1 MLFIQLLLL
10 FLSSAIAFPLDFTPK
25 YKEDLTGIL
34 RRLETPLNVSAPSF
48 FRIIS
53 RADDIVVG
61 ARNKLFSISPADFTS
76 KSLYTWSS
84 TDADRELCTLKGK
97 TAIQCQNYL
106 RVFVKGVGSD
116 RKNLICGTNSYKPRC
131 RYVDFNNNEEE
142 PADTVRE
149 VEAQGVSPYDPIQ
162 NYTYI
167 YTDGQLYSATVADF
181 SGSDPLIFREP
192 LRTEQYDLNQ
202 LNQPNFVAS
211 VDFDPYVLFF
221 FREISEKKIV
231 SRVARVCKNDRGGKY
246 SFSARWTSYLKSR
259 LNCSV
264 PGDFPFYFDEIQATA
279 RSGGTVYA
287 VFTTAENSISG
298 SAVCIFR
305 FEDIVEAFDG
315 VSECVEDSR
324 TLTTKAV
331 NHIKTHSLVDNAV
344 QPVGN
349 KPLLVKSGNYKFTTI
364 AVDEEV
370 ATVDGN
376 VDVIFV
382 GTCKFTFSLLNLL
395 QKSDSILI
403 FQLMVKL

>member
-1 MLFIQLLLL
+1 MLSIPPLLL
-10 FLSSAIAFPLDFTPK
+10 FLSSAAAFFPEFIPK
-25 YKEDLTGIL
+25 YREDLTGIM

-48 FRIIS
+48 FKILS
-53 RADDIVVG
+53 RTDDIVVG
-61 ARNKLFSISPADFTS
+61 ARNQLFTISLADFTS
-76 KSLYTWSS
+76 RSLYSWSS

-97 TAIQCQNYL
+97 TAVQCQNYL
-106 RVFVKGVGSD
+106 RVYVKEVGTD

-131 RYVDFNNNEEE
+131 RYVDFANSVEQT
-142 PADTVRE
+142 DVVRE
-149 VEAQGVSPYDPIQ
+149 VEAQGVSPYDPVQ

-167 YTDGQLYSATVADF
+167 YVDGQLYSATVADF

-192 LRTEQYDLNQ
+192 IRTEQYDLNQ

-221 FREISEKKIV
+221 FREISEKSVV

-246 SFSARWTSYLKSR
+246 SFSARWTSFLKSR

-287 VFTTAENSISG
+287 VFTTAENAIAG

-305 FEDIVEAFDG
+305 FEDIVEIFDG

-331 NHIKTHSLVDNAV
+331 NFVKTHSLMEHAV

-349 KPLLVKSGNYKFTTI
+349 RPLLVKTGSYRFTTL

-370 ATVDGN
+370 TTVDGH

-382 GTCKFTFSLLNLL
+382 GTCEYFLYTFYLLFL
-395 QKSDSILI
+395 SVAILT
-403 FQLMVKL
+403 